1 VRKVAADGTVSTLA
15 GGKMGY
21 MDGVGREAQF
31 RLPMGICMDQ
41 ESGTIYVSDSSNNCI
56 RVVTPDGVVSTL
68 AGTPCGEAGYADGVG
83 VEARFN
89 MPRGIAVDQ
98 QGNVIVAD
106 SCNCV
111 IRKCTPAGVVTTI
124 AGSAEQNGF
133 ADGHG
138 PLARFSG
145 PAGLAVDDQ
154 NNIIVA
160 DVYNQRIRM
169 IISGTRFVITLVG
182 TGEPGKVDGNGRE
195 AQVRYPLGLSIGARG
210 EILVNDS
217 NRSCI
222 RYKFSNVIYILTFT
236 M

>member
-1 VRKVAADGTVSTLA
+1 VRKVAADSTVSTIA
-15 GGKMGY
+15 GGKSGY
-21 MDGVGREAQF
+21 RDGVGREAQF
-31 RLPMGICMDQ
+31 RLPMGICMDK
-41 ESGTIYVSDSSNNCI
+41 ESGTIYVSDSGNNCL

-68 AGTPCGEAGYADGVG
+68 AGTPGREAEYADGVG

-98 QGNVIVAD
+98 QGNIIVAD
-106 SCNCV
+106 SQNFV

-145 PAGLAVDDQ
+145 PAGLAIDDQ

-195 AQVRYPLGLSIGARG
+195 AQVSYPNGICIGARG
-210 EILVNDS
+210 EILVTDS
-217 NRSCI
+217 NRRCL
-222 RYKFSNVIYILTFT
+222 RYKLSKVLCILTFII
-236 M
+236 